1 MALMAL
7 TSLTAC
13 DYIERRS
20 FDKEREDGLYR
31 AAMEEYCAGKI
42 DSAIDKLREVCARDP
57 ANSSARF
64 QLAYLLQDHAK
75 DFLGA
80 TCAYREYLAQRPES
94 DKSSLARERLKDC
107 ERDLATALADRYG
120 LNAVSDYQKRASE
133 MAEALKKS
141 ADKVASLE
149 TELETSRR
157 RVATLEDELSR
168 AREIFQAE
176 VKAEEEASAIAS
188 TEIKDAKALL
198 DDVAEDEKAKP
209 MLGNVDDAKSLLGDI
224 AEDEKAKPMLAQP
237 ADAKAKRDEK
247 RREKASASSIIEVPR
262 LDHPDTYIVQDGDT
276 LYKLAIRFYGRSSA
290 WSRIREAN
298 KAIISTD
305 GRIRVGQRLVLPK

>member
-20 FDKEREDGLYR
+20 FDKEREDGLYQV
-31 AAMEEYCAGKI
+31 AMEEYRAGRI
-42 DSAIDKLREVCARDP
+42 DSAIAKLREVCVRDP

-94 DKSSLARERLKDC
+94 DKASFARERLKDC
-107 ERDLATALADRYG
+107 ERDLATALANRYG
-120 LNAVSDYQKRASE
+120 LNAVSDYQKRTAE

-168 AREIFQAE
+168 AREIFKAE
-176 VKAEEEASAIAS
+176 VKAEEEASAIAA
-188 TEIKDAKALL
+188 TEIKDAKSLL

-209 MLGNVDDAKSLLGDI
+209 ML
-224 AEDEKAKPMLAQP
+224 EQP
-237 ADAKAKRDEK
+237 VEAKAKRDEK
-247 RREKASASSIIEVPR
+247 RREKEDAPSIIEVPR
-262 LDHPDTYIVQDGDT
+262 IDHPDTYIVQDGDT

-298 KAIISTD
+298 KTIISTD

>member
-1 MALMAL
+1 MKRTMTRAMALMAL

-31 AAMEEYCAGKI
+31 TAMEEYCAGKI
-42 DSAIDKLREVCARDP
+42 DSAIGKLREVCARDP

-94 DKSSLARERLKDC
+94 DKASLARERLKDC
-107 ERDLATALADRYG
+107 ERDLATSLANRYG
-120 LNAVSDYQKRASE
+120 LNAVADYQKRTSE

-176 VKAEEEASAIAS
+176 AKAAEEESSAIAAS
-188 TEIKDAKALL
+188 EIKDAKSLL
-198 DDVAEDEKAKP
+198 D
-209 MLGNVDDAKSLLGDI
+209 DI
-224 AEDEKAKPMLAQP
+224 AEDEKAKPMLEQP
-237 ADAKAKRDEK
+237 VEAKAKRDEK
-247 RREKASASSIIEVPR
+247 RHEKEDAPSIIEAPR
-262 LDHPDTYIVQDGDT
+262 IDHPDTYIVQDGDT